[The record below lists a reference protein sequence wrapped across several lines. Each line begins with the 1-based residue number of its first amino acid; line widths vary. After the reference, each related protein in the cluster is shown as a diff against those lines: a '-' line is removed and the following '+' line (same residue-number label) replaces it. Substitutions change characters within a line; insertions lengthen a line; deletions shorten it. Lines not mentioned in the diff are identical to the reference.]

1 MTELAGNL
9 GITDSSEITTM
20 LEFYHDLGVI
30 IYYDRGTQ
38 CVDNLLRNTVI
49 LQPQWLLEMFNRV
62 LTKSSQVADKVR
74 LLLQLNRGFRTIPRM
89 SHLACDIVIQTK
101 SQVFKLPQQIEV
113 YLTVSRFNFLHAFFV
128 C

>member
-30 IYYDRGTQ
+30 IYYDRGTR

-49 LQPQWLLEMFNRV
+49 LQPQWLLEMFNKV
-62 LTKSSQVADKVR
+62 LTKSPQVTDKVR
-74 LLLQLNRGFRTIPRM
+74 LW
-89 SHLACDIVIQTK
+89 
-101 SQVFKLPQQIEV
+101 PQGNI
-113 YLTVSRFNFLHAFFV
+113 LDAG
-128 C
+128 